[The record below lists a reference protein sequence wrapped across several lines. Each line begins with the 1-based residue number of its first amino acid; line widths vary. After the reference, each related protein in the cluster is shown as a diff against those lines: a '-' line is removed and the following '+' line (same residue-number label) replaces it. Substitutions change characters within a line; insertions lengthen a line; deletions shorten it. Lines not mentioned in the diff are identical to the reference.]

1 MKGRICNM
9 KKHELELILELVY
22 DRQAVLLQQK
32 MWESEEYKEL
42 EHIKVDLK
50 GKIKSKS
57 KKKK

>member
-1 MKGRICNM
+1 M

>member
-1 MKGRICNM
+1 MKGRILNM